1 MRDGV
6 SGDILLNMKASK
18 EYILAALAAAD
29 HTPNRAL
36 GQNFCIDGARL
47 SSCVMRLG
55 LNGEPVV
62 EIGPGFGALTEMLLT
77 LTGKLTAIEKDANMA
92 EHLKDAFQ
100 SEKVSVITGDALRF
114 RFEEQEKPFSVV
126 GNLPYYITTEISEK
140 VLLSQPE
147 VFGCMVQKE
156 AADRFFAKPGKDH
169 YGALSIITDLYYK
182 PELLDTFPEE
192 SFYPAPNVQSVFLA
206 IRRKEECPDVPIRK
220 LFSFARTCLGMR
232 RKTLRNNLKGV
243 QRGLDALRLAGI
255 DAELRAE
262 TLSPD
267 QFLLL
272 YRALEELQQKQMN

>member
-47 SSCVMRLG
+47 SSCVVRLG

>member
-1 MRDGV
+1 MRGGA

-62 EIGPGFGALTEMLLT
+62 EIGPGFGALTEILLP

-169 YGALSIITDLYYK
+169 YGALSIITDLYYE

-206 IRRKEECPDVPIRK
+206 IRRKEESPDVPIRK
-220 LFSFARTCLGMR
+220 MFAFARTCLGMR

-243 QRGLDALRLAGI
+243 QSGLDALRLAGI